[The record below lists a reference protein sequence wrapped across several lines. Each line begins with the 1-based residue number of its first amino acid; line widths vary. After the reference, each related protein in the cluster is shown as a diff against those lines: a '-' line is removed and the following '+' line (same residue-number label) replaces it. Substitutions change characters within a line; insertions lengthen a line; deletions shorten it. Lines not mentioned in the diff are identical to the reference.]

1 MAISKVLSYTQGIR
15 PGMVTIAGSFDCDA
29 LGAVTDIK
37 IKDTAVTNTG
47 PGVYELVL
55 PGQGS
60 VDLSAASCQA
70 VSNGLALAFSVI
82 VTGYVA
88 ATRTL
93 EITCVD
99 FAGAPVALGATESV
113 SVSIVVNN
121 SKAL

>member
-1 MAISKVLSYTQGIR
+1 MAISKVLSFTQGIR
-15 PGMVTIAGSFDCDA
+15 PGMVTIAGSFDVDA
-29 LGAVTDIK
+29 LGVVTDVK

-47 PGVYELVL
+47 AGVYELVL

-60 VDLSAASCQA
+60 VELSSAACQA
-70 VSNGLALAFSVI
+70 LSVGLALPFAVV
-82 VTGYVA
+82 VTGYTA

-113 SVSIVVNN
+113 HVTLVVNN

>member
-1 MAISKVLSYTQGIR
+1 MAISKVLSFTQGIR
-15 PGMVTIAGSFDCDA
+15 PGMVTVAGSFDTDA
-29 LGAVTDIK
+29 LGAVSAVK
-37 IKDTAVTNTG
+37 IKDTSVTNTG

-55 PGQGS
+55 PGTGS
-60 VDLSAASCQA
+60 VELGSAALQA
-70 VSNGLALAFSVI
+70 VSNGLVLAFSVI

-113 SVSIVVNN
+113 AVNLTVFN

>member
-15 PGMVTIAGSFDCDA
+15 PGMVAIAGSFFVDA
-29 LGAVTDIK
+29 LGVVTAVE
-37 IKDTAVTNTG
+37 IKDTTVTNTG
-47 PGVYELVL
+47 AGVYELVL

-60 VDLSAASCQA
+60 VDLSSAVCQA
-70 VSNGLALAFSVI
+70 VSTGLALPFAVV
-82 VTGYVA
+82 VTGYVP

-99 FAGAPVALGATESV
+99 FTGAPVALGATESV
-113 SVSIVVNN
+113 SVNLVVNN